1 MNRIIAT
8 LCVLSVVL
16 TLHAQR
22 TVTDSTNIIIVDSL
36 LDKAHIAMI
45 NVDIKKTI
53 ELSSEALELSIKE
66 KYHLGSIRAY
76 YTLGQGLFNDGKY
89 KESLSYLSEAI
100 KVKGH
105 NNYPLYMS
113 QIHKV
118 MGQIFFYLD
127 IRDDSIIKLNK
138 ALATANRIKNIEHK
152 GYITSQIYESL
163 SIVYGGIG
171 DMEASL
177 VYMKKNVD
185 LLNSLDENFVY
196 PNKINLFTSLG
207 DYYINDGQVDSAKY
221 YIDNS
226 LNIIE
231 KYNFVYTCR
240 AFRYLGDI
248 YKLQN
253 DQALALESYYTAF
266 NNADELGLKSEM
278 RLLHRNIAEVFQK
291 LNMPD
296 SANVHIDKQMLME
309 NESLREKLSTT
320 DIALKELILQE
331 KDMFANKRNKLF
343 ILYITI
349 TLVSI
354 LSIGLLL
361 LKRKRKLLDEV
372 EEETQEL
379 KQRLNEA
386 FEEIMELAKS
396 NDPAFIFRFQEVYPV
411 FYNKLINKHTDL
423 SPTDLRLCA
432 MTYLNFSTIDIA
444 EYTFVESRSVQARRS
459 RLRKKINLP
468 PDYDLLTYL
477 KSLE

>member
-1 MNRIIAT
+1 
-8 LCVLSVVL
+8 
-16 TLHAQR
+16 
-22 TVTDSTNIIIVDSL
+22 
-36 LDKAHIAMI
+36 
-45 NVDIKKTI
+45 
-53 ELSSEALELSIKE
+53 
-66 KYHLGSIRAY
+66 
-76 YTLGQGLFNDGKY
+76 
-89 KESLSYLSEAI
+89 
-100 KVKGH
+100 
-105 NNYPLYMS
+105 
-113 QIHKV
+113 
-118 MGQIFFYLD
+118 
-127 IRDDSIIKLNK
+127 
-138 ALATANRIKNIEHK
+138 
-152 GYITSQIYESL
+152 
-163 SIVYGGIG
+163 
-171 DMEASL
+171 MEASL

-266 NNADELGLKSEM
+266 NNADELGLKSEI
-278 RLLHRNIAEVFQK
+278 RLLHGNIAEVFQK

-349 TLVSI
+349 TLVLI
-354 LSIGLLL
+354 LSIVLLL

-386 FEEIMELAKS
+386 FEEIMELAKT
-396 NDPAFIFRFQEVYPV
+396 NDPSFLIRFQEVYPT
-411 FYNKLINKHTDL
+411 FYNNLTQKHNDL

-444 EYTFVESRSVQARRS
+444 EYTFVEPRSVQARRS
-459 RLRKKINLP
+459 RLRKKIDLP
-468 PDYDLLTYL
+468 ADHDLLTYL
-477 KSLE
+477 HSFSETSPK

>member
-1 MNRIIAT
+1 MNRIIAILFVYT
-8 LCVLSVVL
+8 VVL
-16 TLHAQR
+16 ALKAQISQ
-22 TVTDSTNIIIVDSL
+22 VDSTSIKLIDSL
-36 LDKAHIAMI
+36 INEAHTAMRD
-45 NVDIKKTI
+45 VDIKKTI
-53 ELSSEALELSIKE
+53 DLSSQALELSTKNR
-66 KYHLGSIRAY
+66 YQLGTIRSY
-76 YTLGQGLFNDGKY
+76 YTLGQGLFNNQEY
-89 KESLSYLSEAI
+89 NESLSYLSKATR
-100 KVKGH
+100 VRGH
-105 NNYPLYMS
+105 NKYPLYMS
-113 QIHKV
+113 QIYKV

-185 LLNSLDENFVY
+185 LLNGLDENFVY

-278 RLLHRNIAEVFQK
+278 WLLHGNIAEVFQK

-320 DIALKELILQE
+320 DIALK
-331 KDMFANKRNKLF
+331 
-343 ILYITI
+343 
-349 TLVSI
+349 
-354 LSIGLLL
+354 
-361 LKRKRKLLDEV
+361 
-372 EEETQEL
+372 
-379 KQRLNEA
+379 
-386 FEEIMELAKS
+386 
-396 NDPAFIFRFQEVYPV
+396 
-411 FYNKLINKHTDL
+411 
-423 SPTDLRLCA
+423 
-432 MTYLNFSTIDIA
+432 
-444 EYTFVESRSVQARRS
+444 
-459 RLRKKINLP
+459 
-468 PDYDLLTYL
+468 
-477 KSLE
+477 